1 MLVLSRK
8 SSQTIR
14 INDQIVITIL
24 RVKGRSVQV
33 GIEAP
38 QHLQILRG
46 ELIQQALA
54 EAGDPQALAASDQQ
68 AVAEPN
74 TLQACGETPETDV
87 WEDFAALYTADGDV
101 SSSFI
106 DPDENEDLP
115 VQTRQSSNV
124 PSTRILP
131 LRRLERRFPMG
142 VIQPAV
148 QR

>member
-38 QHLQILRG
+38 EHVQILRG

-54 EAGDPQALAASDQQ
+54 ESLPANTLPECAATSDQQ
-68 AVAEPN
+68 ASSEAPVI
-74 TLQACGETPETDV
+74 DV
-87 WEDFAALYTADGDV
+87 WEDFAALYMADGDV
-101 SSSFI
+101 TASFI

-115 VQTRQSSNV
+115 VEPRQASQL
-124 PSTRILP
+124 PPTRILP

-142 VIQPAV
+142 GIRPAA

>member
-54 EAGDPQALAASDQQ
+54 EAGDQQ

-74 TLQACGETPETDV
+74 TQQACGETPEIDV

-106 DPDENEDLP
+106 DPDENDDLP